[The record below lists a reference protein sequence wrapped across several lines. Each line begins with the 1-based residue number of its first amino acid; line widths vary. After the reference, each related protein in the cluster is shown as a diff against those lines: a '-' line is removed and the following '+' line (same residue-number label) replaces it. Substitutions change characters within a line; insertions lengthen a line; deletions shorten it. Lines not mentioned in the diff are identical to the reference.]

1 MPKTAFKVIRTF
13 FHTYAVPLEWILQ
26 LRTFLFAKG
35 LDQLADD
42 DKSRR
47 RRRLLLHPC

>member
-13 FHTYAVPLEWILQ
+13 FHTYAVPLEWLMQ
-26 LRTFLFAKG
+26 RRTFLFAKG
-35 LDQLADD
+35 PGQLADD

-47 RRRLLLHPC
+47 RRR